1 MFNQMRKSQNNP
13 DQSGFHL
20 SAAHV
25 DVQPILLMAVL
36 EENKTTAFVTETI
49 PHIHA
54 QPQVLSKR
62 MCFYED
68 LQIIFIHSSI
78 FSPLQVQAQNV
89 ITSFHQHVPS
99 AASRDPQVPP
109 GQCEHLHWVTGLHLG
124 LLSVI
129 NLRKETWREHP
140 FHMPESTQIA

>member
-20 SAAHV
+20 SAAHM

-36 EENKTTAFVTETI
+36 EGNKTTAFVTETI

-54 QPQVLSKR
+54 QPRVLSKR
-62 MCFYED
+62 MCFHED

-78 FSPLQVQAQNV
+78 FSPLQVQAQNI
-89 ITSFHQHVPS
+89 ITSFHQQVPS
-99 AASRDPQVPP
+99 DASWDPQVPR
-109 GQCEHLHWVTGLHLG
+109 GQCEHLH
-124 LLSVI
+124 
-129 NLRKETWREHP
+129 
-140 FHMPESTQIA
+140 

>member
-20 SAAHV
+20 SA

-54 QPQVLSKR
+54 QPRVLSKR
-62 MCFYED
+62 MCFHED

-78 FSPLQVQAQNV
+78 FSPLQV
-89 ITSFHQHVPS
+89 
-99 AASRDPQVPP
+99 
-109 GQCEHLHWVTGLHLG
+109 
-124 LLSVI
+124 
-129 NLRKETWREHP
+129 
-140 FHMPESTQIA
+140 